1 MTPTNPTP
9 IDLLIVDDDEQLRQT
24 LAGRFQ
30 RQGFAVTQ
38 AGNPDEALKKTDQKR
53 FDVALLDLHL
63 PGINGVELLR
73 LLKERQPALEA
84 ILLTAHGSI
93 ETAIQAM
100 KEGAYDYLT
109 KPFHLPDLEIHLQ
122 KAYEKAQLARR
133 ERQWIQQLQYESPR
147 YRIVGSSPGMQ
158 KVVQLIEKVAGT
170 ESTVL
175 IRGASGTGKEL
186 VARAI
191 HSNSSRRERPLV
203 TINCAALQETLLESE
218 LFGHEKGAFTGAVQS
233 KPGLV
238 EVAEGGTLFIDE
250 IGEMAVGL
258 QSKLLRVLEDGHY
271 RRVGSTREDHADVRL
286 IAATNKSLEEEIK
299 ANRFREDL
307 YYRLNVLTIP
317 LPLLRDRREDI
328 PDLVDHFLI
337 NRQIGP
343 MKFRVHPDAMAA
355 LVQYDWP
362 GNVREL
368 ANVVE
373 RAQILA
379 EENLITLDDL
389 PEVLVSVPATSSPT
403 AGDPQHLREVERR
416 QVHEV
421 LKREKWNK
429 VHAAK
434 TLGISRR
441 ALYRLIEKHH
451 LEEPAPK

>member
-175 IRGASGTGKEL
+175 I
-186 VARAI
+186 
-191 HSNSSRRERPLV
+191 
-203 TINCAALQETLLESE
+203 
-218 LFGHEKGAFTGAVQS
+218 
-233 KPGLV
+233 
-238 EVAEGGTLFIDE
+238 
-250 IGEMAVGL
+250 
-258 QSKLLRVLEDGHY
+258 
-271 RRVGSTREDHADVRL
+271 
-286 IAATNKSLEEEIK
+286 
-299 ANRFREDL
+299 
-307 YYRLNVLTIP
+307 
-317 LPLLRDRREDI
+317 
-328 PDLVDHFLI
+328 
-337 NRQIGP
+337 
-343 MKFRVHPDAMAA
+343 
-355 LVQYDWP
+355 
-362 GNVREL
+362 
-368 ANVVE
+368 
-373 RAQILA
+373 
-379 EENLITLDDL
+379 
-389 PEVLVSVPATSSPT
+389 
-403 AGDPQHLREVERR
+403 
-416 QVHEV
+416 
-421 LKREKWNK
+421 
-429 VHAAK
+429 
-434 TLGISRR
+434 
-441 ALYRLIEKHH
+441 
-451 LEEPAPK
+451 